1 MANFTTA
8 DRIGSIGG
16 YIGGIGTIL
25 GMLGNG
31 VAPANTT
38 TNNTGTCTCNATCS
52 ENMLVNRYEAG
63 LSAEVERLR
72 TEVSLRDANT
82 FTQNRMGELRDYV
95 DRRFTAVEH
104 EICDQKVFNA
114 GVLSNV
120 SCIQGQI
127 AQLYGL
133 TKLVVPAANIC
144 PAPTTTTTTTG

>member
-8 DRIGSIGG
+8 DRIGGIGG
-16 YIGGIGTIL
+16 YVGGIAAIL

-31 VAPANTT
+31 VAAAN
-38 TNNTGTCTCNATCS
+38 TNNTTNTCNCNTTCS

-82 FTQNRMGELRDYV
+82 FTQTQLGQLRDYV
-95 DRRFTAVEH
+95 DNRFTAVEH

-144 PAPTTTTTTTG
+144 PAPTTTTTTG